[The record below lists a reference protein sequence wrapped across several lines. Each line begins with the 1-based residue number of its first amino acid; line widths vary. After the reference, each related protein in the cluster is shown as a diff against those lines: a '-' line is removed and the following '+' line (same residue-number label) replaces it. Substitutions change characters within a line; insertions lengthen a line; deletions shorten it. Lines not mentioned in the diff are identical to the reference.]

1 MRNLKVNG
9 IVLREGEF
17 GEGNKILTVFSDT
30 NGIISVRARRAK
42 RTGYRYLA
50 SVQPF
55 AYSSF
60 ELYKGR
66 SMYSLN
72 SAQLIEPF
80 FNLRNDLDVLFTAG
94 DMARICLT
102 MIQQEMPEP
111 ESLRL
116 LLNCLHFLNTGKM
129 DYKLVYDIFRLR
141 MLTLQG
147 FAPVISS
154 CGICERKP
162 EGQDLVFSVAEKS
175 IFCSECAKSN
185 MVDNVE
191 LDYDTLA
198 AILYICNSKLEKVF
212 SVSVSDN
219 VEQLLDYI
227 SGMLVKSCLEK

>member
-1 MRNLKVNG
+1 
-9 IVLREGEF
+9 
-17 GEGNKILTVFSDT
+17 
-30 NGIISVRARRAK
+30 
-42 RTGYRYLA
+42 
-50 SVQPF
+50 
-55 AYSSF
+55 
-60 ELYKGR
+60 
-66 SMYSLN
+66 
-72 SAQLIEPF
+72 
-80 FNLRNDLDVLFTAG
+80 
-94 DMARICLT
+94 
-102 MIQQEMPEP
+102 
-111 ESLRL
+111 
-116 LLNCLHFLNTGKM
+116 M

-154 CGICERKP
+154 CGICEKTRRAGP
-162 EGQDLVFSVAEKS
+162 CFSVAEKS
-175 IFCSECAKSN
+175 IFCSECAKA